1 MNYPVPI
8 TKLPIIKDKWL
19 NTLIKYEKDYYI
31 KDIIENIC
39 QKTYQW
45 ILSKN
50 DLILISDYESFQSDF
65 IDMIIQ
71 NYNSFEYFFFS
82 ILSIIM
88 SEYFELKYLEE
99 INELFNE
106 HTQFINHL
114 FTKIPNWSYRALLLT
129 AKKRDRP

>member
-71 NYNSFEYFFFS
+71 K
-82 ILSIIM
+82 L
-88 SEYFELKYLEE
+88 
-99 INELFNE
+99 
-106 HTQFINHL
+106 
-114 FTKIPNWSYRALLLT
+114 
-129 AKKRDRP
+129 